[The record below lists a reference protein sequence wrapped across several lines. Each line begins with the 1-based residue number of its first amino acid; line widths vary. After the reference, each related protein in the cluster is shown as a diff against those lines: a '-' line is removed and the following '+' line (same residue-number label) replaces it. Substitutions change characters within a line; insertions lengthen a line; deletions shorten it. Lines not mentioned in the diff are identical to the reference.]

1 MQLHCKPVIIY
12 AYNDLSLSA
21 HPEVQKYKKTASLP
35 SIFPLPDHLTVH
47 LGQTQQSED
56 VVDAISPG
64 QQRDALSHRFQT
76 LAIQVHKMSTTVRLH
91 SDVWAFQSF
100 HLPKQ
105 QIWIIGRSNIFGYLW
120 YLGRYTMVYNGIH
133 SVSRAQEIPGAH
145 DDSQELHSSN
155 HLIGEES
162 HPPGQWEC

>member
-1 MQLHCKPVIIY
+1 MQLHCKSVIIY

-120 YLGRYTMVYNGIH
+120 YLGRYTMVYTPFP
-133 SVSRAQEIPGAH
+133 VPRR
-145 DDSQELHSSN
+145 SQEPMMIPKSCIAPTTSLAKSPT
-155 HLIGEES
+155 HLGS
-162 HPPGQWEC
+162 GSVDC

>member
-1 MQLHCKPVIIY
+1 MHITTCLCLLI
-12 AYNDLSLSA
+12 
-21 HPEVQKYKKTASLP
+21 QKYKSTKRHKKTASLP

-64 QQRDALSHRFQT
+64 QQCDAKSHRFQT

-105 QIWIIGRSNIFGYLW
+105 QIWIIDIIGRSNIFGYLW
-120 YLGRYTMVYNGIH
+120 ISLDIFGYLGRYTL
-133 SVSRAQEIPGAH
+133 RFPCPG
-145 DDSQELHSSN
+145 DPRS
-155 HLIGEES
+155 
-162 HPPGQWEC
+162 P